1 MQGICFRHV
10 SCPVCRK
17 LVALVSSESL
27 YSWLCV
33 KSDCR
38 MIRQVICRYAS
49 VFCILSY
56 AVHCCRGLTN
66 SLEKEVAHKP
76 TTTLRQLLTNVKDRD
91 EPNNRQGAVYKIK
104 CSDCQAS
111 YIGETGRNLNTRL
124 TEHKRA
130 TRNGDAN
137 NHIAV
142 HHQLTNHNI
151 DWDSAQCLTYST
163 NYFQRLTLESWYTN
177 LEQTPLNRCQQLP
190 PPYKRLIHD
199 RNETDKRTSNR
210 PT

>member
-1 MQGICFRHV
+1 MFRVLVFRRSGVPAFRH
-10 SCPVCRK
+10 SGIPAFHL
-17 LVALVSSESL
+17 LVQA
-27 YSWLCV
+27 YN
-33 KSDCR
+33 
-38 MIRQVICRYAS
+38 IR
-49 VFCILSY
+49 
-56 AVHCCRGLTN
+56 
-66 SLEKEVAHKP
+66 VAHKP

-130 TRNGDAN
+130 TRNGDVN

-151 DWDSAQCLTYST
+151 DWDTAQCLTYST
-163 NYFQRLTLESWYTN
+163 NYFQR
-177 LEQTPLNRCQQLP
+177 R
-190 PPYKRLIHD
+190 
-199 RNETDKRTSNR
+199 TDS
-210 PT
+210 

>member
-1 MQGICFRHV
+1 MLFEV
-10 SCPVCRK
+10 SCWAVPSFSECFSS
-17 LVALVSSESL
+17 LVNLSS
-27 YSWLCV
+27 
-33 KSDCR
+33 
-38 MIRQVICRYAS
+38 VISSFNLIAS
-49 VFCILSY
+49 
-56 AVHCCRGLTN
+56 T
-66 SLEKEVAHKP
+66 
-76 TTTLRQLLTNVKDRD
+76 
-91 EPNNRQGAVYKIK
+91 
-104 CSDCQAS
+104 S

-130 TRNGDAN
+130 TRNGYAN

-190 PPYKRLIHD
+190 APYKRLFRD
-199 RNETDKRTSNR
+199 ENKTDKPTSNR

>member
-1 MQGICFRHV
+1 MHDT
-10 SCPVCRK
+10 S
-17 LVALVSSESL
+17 
-27 YSWLCV
+27 
-33 KSDCR
+33 
-38 MIRQVICRYAS
+38 
-49 VFCILSY
+49 
-56 AVHCCRGLTN
+56 H
-66 SLEKEVAHKP
+66 
-76 TTTLRQLLTNVKDRD
+76 VKDRD

-124 TEHKRA
+124 TEQKRA

-190 PPYKRLIHD
+190 APYKRLICD
-199 RNETDKRTSNR
+199 ENETDKRTSNR